1 MTKMTTTMTSDSL
14 FPHRICVK
22 WGGVFP
28 LGFVTGVGIAIAI
41 STVIAIAISIL
52 VILPFKKKKVFLD
65 I

>member
-1 MTKMTTTMTSDSL
+1 MTL
-14 FPHRICVK
+14 FFIASSHLIE

-41 STVIAIAISIL
+41 SAIAIAISIL
-52 VILPFKKKKVFLD
+52 VYLLFKKKKSFLD